1 MNNLHYGLKALLA
14 GVVLVAVSAC
24 ATAPTAEPAPAEPKA
39 APEAAPPPAP
49 PAAPAPAPAPPEPAP
64 APKTEMMKDEP
75 VTQYTVVRG
84 DNLWDIAGFRII
96 YGNPYQWPL
105 IFKANASQIKD
116 ADLIYPN
123 QVLVIPRDSSAS
135 DIEAAIKHAR
145 NRGAWQLGVVEETD
159 TAYLRAQG
167 ISR

>member
-1 MNNLHYGLKALLA
+1 MKNLDHGLKVLIA
-14 GVVLVAVSAC
+14 GLVLIAVGAC
-24 ATAPTAEPAPAEPKA
+24 ATSPKSEPEPAQPQA
-39 APEAAPPPAP
+39 APEAAPPPAK
-49 PAAPAPAPAPPEPAP
+49 PAEPAPAAPEPAP

-84 DNLWDIAGFRII
+84 DNLWDISGFRII
-96 YGNPYQWPL
+96 YGNPYQWPI
-105 IFKANASQIKD
+105 IFKANAGQIKD

-135 DIEAAIKHAR
+135 DIEAAIQHAKT
-145 NRGAWQLGVVEETD
+145 RGAWQLGSVEETD

-167 ISR
+167 VSR

>member
-1 MNNLHYGLKALLA
+1 MNNLNYGLKALFA
-14 GVVLVAVSAC
+14 GVVLIVVSAC
-24 ATAPTAEPAPAEPKA
+24 ATSPETVPAREPPEA
-39 APEAAPPPAP
+39 APAAPPPA
-49 PAAPAPAPAPPEPAP
+49 AAPAPAPAPEPTP
-64 APKTEMMKDEP
+64 APKAEVMKDEP

-105 IFKANASQIKD
+105 IFKANAGQIKD

-123 QVLVIPRDSSAS
+123 QVLAIPRNSSGA
-135 DIEAAIKHAR
+135 DVEAAIQHAKT
-145 NRGAWQLGVVEETD
+145 RGAWQLGIVEETD

-167 ISR
+167 VSR

>member
-1 MNNLHYGLKALLA
+1 MNNLNYGLKALFA
-14 GVVLVAVSAC
+14 GVVLIVVSAC
-24 ATAPTAEPAPAEPKA
+24 ATSPETVPAREPPEAAPA
-39 APEAAPPPAP
+39 AAPPPA
-49 PAAPAPAPAPPEPAP
+49 AAPAPAPEPTP
-64 APKTEMMKDEP
+64 APKAEVMKDEP

-105 IFKANASQIKD
+105 IFKANAGQIKD

-123 QVLVIPRDSSAS
+123 QVLAIPRDSSGA
-135 DIEAAIKHAR
+135 DVEAAIQHAKA
-145 NRGAWQLGVVEETD
+145 RGAWQLGVVEETD